1 MKLLTNYFKTHA
13 AKQFVES
20 LSESQNTVYYVA
32 AHRST
37 SFPNDFAPPDP
48 DTSVAGTH
56 YQLYDELIFGKKVN
70 TTDVVHMTRYI
81 PWVSGTV
88 YEMYDSVTNDLE
100 TKNFFVVSPE
110 AGSYHVFKCLNN
122 NGGAASTS
130 QPLRSEVE
138 PEDDFYRKPDG
149 YEWKYMYSITASQW
163 QKFATSDCMPI
174 FENTQVTA
182 NAISGS
188 IDTIILEN
196 PGSRYASYA
205 IGNIKESAVN
215 GNTLIFSL
223 ESDTMTLSSNSGF
236 YENCSLYI
244 DQGAGDGEL
253 RTIIDYFTS
262 GGERR
267 VLVDRPFDTLPA
279 RDSTFKIAPRVI
291 IAGDGENA
299 LARTEANTVSGE
311 ITEVIVI
318 NRGKNY
324 TYADIE
330 IVGNT
335 GFSAATTTTSAV
347 ARAVISPPGGHGSN
361 PINEL
366 YANKVGISVSF
377 IGTESS
383 KIPAANDYR
392 KVSLIK
398 DPLFKD
404 VNMVLNNTAETYT
417 AGEIVIQTSTGARGK
432 VSNRSANTISL
443 TDVSGFFVTS
453 NTSNSSTGLLGQTSS
468 VLTYINSIDR
478 TFDTFDQRKLYDVN
492 ILDNGL
498 TSGFVLD
505 ETVVQAGLN
514 QIDTG
519 FVKLTLA
526 NSAYNFAEGELVTQS
541 TSGATGIVVSRF
553 VDTLTLNNT
562 NGFFITSA
570 NVVGNTT
577 SVSTSVIDVDTTF
590 AATAAGVVHE
600 IVPGVGSNATIGLVN
615 VNGEF
620 LISDTPTNT
629 INTFRGETSQA
640 IAQIN
645 GIDETRNKLVDGS
658 GEFIFVENMI
668 PIQRDPDQT
677 ERIKLVIEF

>member
-13 AKQFVES
+13 ARQFVES
-20 LSESQNTVYYVA
+20 LSEPQNTTYYIG

-37 SFPNDFAPPDP
+37 SFPNDIAPPAP
-48 DTSVAGTH
+48 DTSMSGTH

-70 TTDVVHMTRYI
+70 TSDVVHMIRYI

-88 YEMYDSVTNDLE
+88 YDMYDNLMQDPSN
-100 TKNFFVVSPE
+100 KNFYVVSQE
-110 AGSYHVFKCLNN
+110 AGSYHVFKCLGN
-122 NGGAASTS
+122 NGGSPSTS

-138 PEDDFYRKPDG
+138 PEDDFYRKADG
-149 YEWKYMYSITASQW
+149 YEWKYMYSITSTQW
-163 QKFATSDCMPI
+163 QKFATTDSIPV
-174 FENTQVTA
+174 FENAAVTA
-182 NAISGS
+182 NAVAGS

-215 GNTLIFSL
+215 GNNLIFSL
-223 ESDTMTLSSNSGF
+223 ESDVMTLSSNSGF

-244 DQGAGDGEL
+244 DEGAGDGEI
-253 RTIIDYFTS
+253 RTVIDYFTS

-267 VLVDRPFDTLPA
+267 VLIDRPFDTLPA
-279 RDSTFKIAPRVI
+279 RNSVFKIAPRVI

-299 LARTEANTVSGE
+299 LARTEANTSTGE

-324 TYADIE
+324 TYADVE

-335 GFSAATTTTSAV
+335 GFAAASTTTSAV

-361 PINEL
+361 VINEL
-366 YANKVGISVSF
+366 FSNKVGVSVSF
-377 IGTESS
+377 VGTEGN
-383 KIPAANDYR
+383 KIPAANEYR
-392 KVSLIK
+392 KVTLIK

-404 VNMVLNNTAETYT
+404 VNIVLNATAETYT
-417 AGEIVIQTSTGARGK
+417 AGEIVVQTSTGATGK

-443 TDVSGFFVTS
+443 TNISGYFVTS
-453 NTSNSSTGLLGQTSS
+453 NTSNTSTGLLGKTSN
-468 VLTYINSIDR
+468 VLAYINSLDR
-478 TFDTFDQRKLYDVN
+478 SFDTFDQRKLYDVDIVDTG
-492 ILDNGL
+492 ILG
-498 TSGFVLD
+498 GFVSD

-514 QIDTG
+514 QINTG

-526 NSAYNFAEGELVTQS
+526 GSAYNFVDGELVTQ
-541 TSGATGIVVSRF
+541 TTTGATGVVIGRY

-562 NGFFITSA
+562 SGFFVVSA
-570 NVVGNTT
+570 NVSGNT
-577 SVSTSVIDVDTTF
+577 SSTSTNVIDIDTTF
-590 AATAAGVVHE
+590 AATAAGNIHE
-600 IVPGVGSNATIGLVN
+600 LVPGIGNSATIGLVG
-615 VNGEF
+615 VKGEF
-620 LISDTPTNT
+620 LISDSLTNT

-640 IAQIN
+640 IAQVN
-645 GIDETRNKLVDGS
+645 AIDETRNRLVDGS
-658 GEFIFVENMI
+658 GEFIYVENMI
-668 PIQRDPDQT
+668 PITRDPDQT